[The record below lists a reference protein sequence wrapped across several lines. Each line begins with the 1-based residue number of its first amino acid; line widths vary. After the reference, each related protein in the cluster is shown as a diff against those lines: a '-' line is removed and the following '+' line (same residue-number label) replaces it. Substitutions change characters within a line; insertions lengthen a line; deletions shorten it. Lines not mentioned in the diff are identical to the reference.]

1 MGGTQALAKL
11 NMTFGVR
18 FAWDTQECTG
28 AGPWA
33 SSEECDAQFKKYGYF
48 VGCNNLGSYPFPTAA
63 KGYPVHY
70 PEAVW
75 YSLPGKGR
83 CHGRPTGEDNCT
95 YSFEEAGNVTID
107 ELVGIQD
114 YWRINLEYDENADH
128 GWGFSWWD
136 HKYDDL
142 ACRQRWLHVRDV
154 WARKYPDEESDE
166 DLPAP
171 SCDFNCDFY
180 PNPPAECTME
190 QPKGSAACSNP
201 GWCKHQQQT
210 YHAPHVGHY

>member
-1 MGGTQALAKL
+1 MDEVIPNKPRNFGITRMRRFKVQVAGTQALAKL

-95 YSFEEAGNVTID
+95 FGMCGQGNTQTRKVTKTFLPLAVTSTATSTRIPPLSALWNSQKVRLRVVIQAGV
-107 ELVGIQD
+107 
-114 YWRINLEYDENADH
+114 
-128 GWGFSWWD
+128 
-136 HKYDDL
+136 
-142 ACRQRWLHVRDV
+142 
-154 WARKYPDEESDE
+154 
-166 DLPAP
+166 
-171 SCDFNCDFY
+171 
-180 PNPPAECTME
+180 
-190 QPKGSAACSNP
+190 
-201 GWCKHQQQT
+201 
-210 YHAPHVGHY
+210 